1 MTKHECAIVMAYT
14 GACMLSGEDF
24 NIFHEYI
31 EKLMGRPVWTHE
43 LADKNIVDQIKEKSK
58 ADFLELCR
66 IAAEEFEMTKEEFKA
81 KAKEIIDNEQFGCDS
96 VLFDYAEIDQMKVAQ
111 VDNWGDLDS
120 SMPFMNFI
128 DELYEQIKG
137 DLK

>member
-24 NIFHEYI
+24 NTFHEYI

-58 ADFLELCR
+58 TDFLELCR
-66 IAAEEFEMTKEEFKA
+66 IAAEEDKLEK
-81 KAKEIIDNEQFGCDS
+81 I
-96 VLFDYAEIDQMKVAQ
+96 
-111 VDNWGDLDS
+111 
-120 SMPFMNFI
+120 
-128 DELYEQIKG
+128 EQIVARWNNDASHSFEDMCKING
-137 DLK
+137 ILKE

>member
-58 ADFLELCR
+58 ADFIELCR
-66 IAAEEFEMTKEEFKA
+66 IAAEEEVRNDT
-81 KAKEIIDNEQFGCDS
+81 N
-96 VLFDYAEIDQMKVAQ
+96 
-111 VDNWGDLDS
+111 
-120 SMPFMNFI
+120 
-128 DELYEQIKG
+128 
-137 DLK
+137 